1 MTEIKLPDYLFVYGI
16 LRSARLSTAVLGGAV
31 KVRKAYNNMHVCLE
45 CHEHGEVDGCLL
57 PVMDAEHLAYLDR
70 VEGSGYRRVDV
81 RCNDGAHVQTYWYK
95 DMPLNV
101 DTSTG
106 EPALVIHSSFITDN
120 SLTDLHRKVYQDG

>member
-1 MTEIKLPDYLFVYGI
+1 MTEIKLPDYLLVYGI

-81 RCNDGAHVQTYWYK
+81 RCDDGAHVQTYWYK

-101 DTSTG
+101 DKSTG
-106 EPALVIHSSFITDN
+106 EPALVINISFMTDN